1 MDKFVIKEISETPN
15 SDGTI
20 SICFE
25 VEEDLYKQLT
35 EILAPQGLT
44 PEKVIEL
51 FYCETARLGRLPFEY
66 TEEDIAAIKGAI
78 ENHDICNV

>member
-1 MDKFVIKEISETPN
+1 MDNMVIKEIGETQN

-25 VEEDLYKQLT
+25 IEEDLYKQLT
-35 EILAPQGLT
+35 EILAPQGLS

-51 FYCETARLGRLPFEY
+51 FYRETAGLGRIPFDI
-66 TEEDIAAIKGAI
+66 TEEDIAAARAMCEMK
-78 ENHDICNV
+78 E

>member
-1 MDKFVIKEISETPN
+1 MDNMVIKEIGETQN

-25 VEEDLYKQLT
+25 IEEDLYKQLT
-35 EILAPQGLT
+35 EILAPRGLS

-51 FYCETARLGRLPFEY
+51 FYRETARLGRIPFEY
-66 TEEDIAAIKGAI
+66 TEEDIAATKGAI
-78 ENHDICNV
+78 ENNDICNV